1 MIAYFPTIY
10 PDELLYSQLARYYTK
25 SGYMAYTFAAEELFI
40 SKTVRPDIE
49 FVNAYTPDA
58 IQAITRNLPMETVVE
73 KHTMFPYYGRFLPR
87 ERRQKAF
94 QTLVSMAGNFHNLL
108 PLPKSKNG
116 KARYLRYCPLC
127 AAHDREQYGEAYW
140 HRIHQMIGVSV
151 CPVHGCYLAES
162 RIIISGKATPSLTAA
177 EEVIPLSESCVYS
190 DNKLERDVVAYM
202 SQVFQADADLESG
215 VTAGEYLH
223 YKMENT
229 PYRSV
234 RGEQRNIALFHADF
248 MEFYKDLPDNWF
260 TELWQIQKV
269 LTGYRVNF
277 YEICLMAF
285 FLNIAADEL
294 VHMELPEKTQQ
305 QLFDEEVY
313 RLHEQGL
320 KYPAIAK
327 ALNASYETV
336 KAIGER
342 RYGTY
347 HKMPKEPLRSGAKPQ
362 NWKQID
368 EDTLPLVKDAI
379 RQRQG
384 GGTTRPQKVTVFAV
398 EKLLH
403 LPSKRISLYL
413 PKCLVEIRSHR
424 ETQEQYWAREIVWAV
439 RQMESTGTTLTWR
452 KVRDLTN
459 MRRGDFEACLPYIPD
474 YADKELT
481 KRILY
486 LL

>member
-25 SGYMAYTFAAEELFI
+25 SGYMAYTFAAEELFVL
-40 SKTVRPDIE
+40 KTVRPDIE
-49 FVNAYTPDA
+49 FVNACTPTA
-58 IQAITRNLPMETVVE
+58 VQAITRNLPMEAVVE

-87 ERRQKAF
+87 ERRQRAF
-94 QTLVSMAGNFHNLL
+94 QALVSMAGNYRNLL
-108 PLPKSKNG
+108 AIPQSKNG

-140 HRIHQMIGVSV
+140 HRAHQMIGIPV
-151 CPVHGCYLAES
+151 CPVHGCYLVDS
-162 RIIISGKATPSLTAA
+162 SVIISGKAAPSLTTAD
-177 EEVIPLSESCVYS
+177 EVIPLSESCEFS
-190 DNKLERDVVAYM
+190 DNKLECDVAAYM
-202 SQVFQADADLESG
+202 AEVFQAHVDLESG

-223 YKMENT
+223 SRMANT
-229 PYRSV
+229 PYRSI

-277 YEICLMAF
+277 YEICLMAM
-285 FLNIAADEL
+285 FLGITADEL
-294 VHMELPEKTQQ
+294 VYMELPEKTQE
-305 QLFDEEVY
+305 QLFDEQVY

-320 KYPAIAK
+320 KYPGIAK
-327 ALNASYETV
+327 ALNAPYDTV

-347 HKMPKEPLRSGAKPQ
+347 HKMPKEPLRSGAKPHDW
-362 NWKQID
+362 NQID
-368 EDTLPLVKDAI
+368 EATLPLVKDAI
-379 RQRQG
+379 RQLQG
-384 GGTTRPQKVTVFAV
+384 DGTTRPKKVTVFAV

-403 LPSKRISLYL
+403 LPGKRISLYL
-413 PKCLVEIRSHR
+413 PKCLAEIQRHQES
-424 ETQEQYWAREIVWAV
+424 QEQYWAREIVWAV
-439 RQMESTGTTLTWR
+439 RQVENTGATLTWC

-459 MRRGDFEACLPYIPD
+459 MRRRDFETCLPYISD
-474 YADKELT
+474 YTDFEFAE
-481 KRILY
+481 RIRN